1 MRREMELD
9 FIRGLA
15 ILMVLVF
22 HYQAYELLVTSPI
35 LRRVLGAGWVGV
47 DLFFVL
53 SGFLVGGLLMRE
65 WQRTA
70 KVDALNFLKRRAFK
84 IWPGYYFFLGV
95 ATVFHVRPL
104 RSFFWQ
110 NLFNVQNYVST
121 SLSHTW
127 SLAVEEHFYLAL
139 AAVMALYTA
148 RRGRTRGW
156 GPKPLLIGCLVGAVL
171 VEGLRA
177 ALLLQGRSVYFYT
190 HTRMD
195 ALLLGVAL
203 AALRTF
209 WPERFHAL
217 QRQRVLLGGVLAVGL
232 WRLWADSSS
241 LVAPEGLTSPFLLS
255 FVDYAGA
262 ALLLLLYRPGGQ
274 GRPGRSHGA
283 VYRVVGRLGVF
294 SYGIYLWHVSVER
307 PVDWLLAHMP
317 HGVVPVAS
325 TLLPFALSIPLGI
338 AATKLIELPF
348 LRLRERM
355 VPPPTPEP
363 GIPAA

>member
-1 MRREMELD
+1 MRREVELD

-22 HYQAYELLVTSPI
+22 HYQAYELLVTWPA
-35 LRRVLGAGWVGV
+35 LRRILGAGWVGV

-148 RRGRTRGW
+148 RRGTRRGL

-177 ALLLQGRSVYFYT
+177 ALLLHGRSVYFYT

-203 AALRTF
+203 AALRTS

-217 QRQRVLLGGVLAVGL
+217 QRQRVLLGCVLAVGL

-241 LVAPEGLTSPFLLS
+241 LAAPEGLTAPFLLS
-255 FVDYAGA
+255 FVDYASA
-262 ALLLLLYRPGGQ
+262 ALLLLLYRPGGI
-274 GRPGRSHGA
+274 HGGL
-283 VYRVVGRLGVF
+283 YRLVARLGVF

-307 PVDWLLAHMP
+307 PVDWLLARTP
-317 HGVVPVAS
+317 HGFVPVAS
-325 TLLPFALSIPLGI
+325 TLLPFALAIPLGI

-363 GIPAA
+363 HIPVG